1 MYLYFLNP
9 KKVIEKRKKKS
20 HNPNL
25 IENFVFLIF
34 EITVK
39 LRMIKQCQFFFLSHL
54 FTFIKEVDAF
64 KKNQIDVIIIIHK
77 LRNLKNDILPFFF
90 SAKCP
95 ALLKLIKIWKNI
107 LFQCFKLFEETFG
120 LHLEVEVKFYVLV
133 WFVRRLISLAPA
145 RSLCHRDAGKA
156 IDFCL
161 S

>member
-1 MYLYFLNP
+1 MLL
-9 KKVIEKRKKKS
+9 KKEKKS

-34 EITVK
+34 KIPVK
-39 LRMIKQCQFFFLSHL
+39 LRMIKQCQFFLFFVFFHIYSHL
-54 FTFIKEVDAF
+54 LKKCMNIK
-64 KKNQIDVIIIIHK
+64 KPQIDVIIIIPK

-107 LFQCFKLFEETFG
+107 LIQCFKLFEETFG

-133 WFVRRLISLAPA
+133 WFVRRLIPLAPA
-145 RSLCHRDAGKA
+145 RCLCHRDACKA

>member
-1 MYLYFLNP
+1 M
-9 KKVIEKRKKKS
+9 KKEKKKS

-39 LRMIKQCQFFFLSHL
+39 LRMIEQYKFFIIFCFLSHL
-54 FTFIKEVDAF
+54 FTFIKEVHAY
-64 KKNQIDVIIIIHK
+64 KKNQMDVIIMIPK
-77 LRNLKNDILPFFF
+77 LRNLENNILPFFF

-145 RSLCHRDAGKA
+145 RCLCHRDACKA

>member
-1 MYLYFLNP
+1 M
-9 KKVIEKRKKKS
+9 KKWKKKS

-39 LRMIKQCQFFFLSHL
+39 LRMIEQYQFLLFFVFFHIYSHL
-54 FTFIKEVDAF
+54 LKKCMHIK
-64 KKNQIDVIIIIHK
+64 KTQIDVIIIIPK

-145 RSLCHRDAGKA
+145 RCLCHRDACKA

>member
-1 MYLYFLNP
+1 MLL
-9 KKVIEKRKKKS
+9 KKEKKS

-34 EITVK
+34 KIPVK
-39 LRMIKQCQFFFLSHL
+39 LRMTKQCQFFFLFFFFHIYSHSL
-54 FTFIKEVDAF
+54 KKWMHIK
-64 KKNQIDVIIIIHK
+64 KKQIDVIIIIHK

-133 WFVRRLISLAPA
+133 WFVRRLIPLAPA
-145 RSLCHRDAGKA
+145 RCLCHRDACKA

>member
-1 MYLYFLNP
+1 MLL
-9 KKVIEKRKKKS
+9 KKEKKS

-34 EITVK
+34 KIPVK
-39 LRMIKQCQFFFLSHL
+39 LRMIKQCQFFFLFFLSHL
-54 FTFIKEVDAF
+54 FTFIKEVDAYK

-145 RSLCHRDAGKA
+145 RCLCHRDACKA